1 MQREVEYHTSGTVQ
15 EKKCNMTV
23 VKTKDNTEGVRDV
36 SWKRHIE
43 SLNGLLEYSLNH
55 SLEYQCG

>member
-36 SWKRHIE
+36 
-43 SLNGLLEYSLNH
+43 
-55 SLEYQCG
+55 